1 MEEGQ
6 PPNPDVQKEIKLE
19 CTRSA
24 GRHGGVGVGQVGLVD
39 TLDKMEW
46 KANSFT
52 PHVLGTQESWLVI
65 SHLQIPFLFPF
76 P

>member
-24 GRHGGVGVGQVGLVD
+24 GRDGGVGQVRLVD
-39 TLDKMEW
+39 TLDKMER

-65 SHLQIPFLFPF
+65 SHL
-76 P
+76 